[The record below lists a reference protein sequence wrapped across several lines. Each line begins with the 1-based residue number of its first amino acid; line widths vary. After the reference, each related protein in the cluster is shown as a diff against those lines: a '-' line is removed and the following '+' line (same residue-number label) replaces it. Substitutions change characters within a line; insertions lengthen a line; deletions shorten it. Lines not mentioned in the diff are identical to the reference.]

1 MGVTHIGV
9 SYRQETVRPEISRL
23 RFAALEMTG
32 RENTTVFL
40 TGRKLLAKGFL
51 LWCCTLVLLI
61 GRKRFDRRF
70 LGSASDPRNDNERD
84 KALCHLE
91 RGGVSKWE

>member
-1 MGVTHIGV
+1 
-9 SYRQETVRPEISRL
+9 
-23 RFAALEMTG
+23 MTG

-40 TGRKLLAKGFL
+40 TGRKLFDRGFL
-51 LWCCTLVLLI
+51 
-61 GRKRFDRRF
+61 D
-70 LGSASDPRNDNERD
+70 SASDPRNDNERD